1 MRLGTIF
8 LFSLLIASCSSV
20 HFIKNDRLT
29 QEELDGVNYA
39 LEKYYDTVIIVTQE
53 YYHLNQKRI
62 LLKKNNYQLFQVRA
76 EVDEQGLKQVYS
88 GWDSSYKQASEMRKI
103 DNYYFSHGIDPLK
116 IIIFIILQ
124 RKGGWYQIVLVL

>member
-62 LLKKNNYQLFQVRA
+62 LLKKNNYRKAGFRLWEKSIRFYFDRNNY
-76 EVDEQGLKQVYS
+76 LSVY
-88 GWDSSYKQASEMRKI
+88 
-103 DNYYFSHGIDPLK
+103 
-116 IIIFIILQ
+116 
-124 RKGGWYQIVLVL
+124 